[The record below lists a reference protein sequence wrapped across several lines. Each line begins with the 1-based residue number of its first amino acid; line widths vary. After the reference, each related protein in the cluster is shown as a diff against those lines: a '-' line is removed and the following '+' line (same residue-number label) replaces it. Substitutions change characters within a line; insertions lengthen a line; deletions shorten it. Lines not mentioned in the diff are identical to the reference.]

1 MQEKIFIKLCGVWT
15 GELSKYSQWH
25 ANISA
30 YERVTHTRSQY
41 GMQYHLKSFGFS
53 LALVNEC
60 ENAEIKRDKHHFACV
75 FFAFI
80 SIKWKQHWPD
90 HYSIMTTSS
99 TTTMTA
105 AAVAS
110 SPNWINMWNTIE
122 IMQIICA
129 YANHEE
135 IISFF
140 PFCPA
145 RCAAVF
151 WRQTT
156 YTHTHTHGKAKRETK
171 SCRYDDRMNIFHS
184 KVYLVSLVF
193 FFIFFFF
200 YSTNTPCLIAYN
212 LQRLITFSY

>member
-1 MQEKIFIKLCGVWT
+1 MACKYICIWESDTYSKSVRNAIPFKVIWFLSRSCQQVW
-15 GELSKYSQWH
+15 K
-25 ANISA
+25 
-30 YERVTHTRSQY
+30 
-41 GMQYHLKSFGFS
+41 
-53 LALVNEC
+53 C
-60 ENAEIKRDKHHFACV
+60 RDKTRQTSFCMR

-156 YTHTHTHGKAKRETK
+156 YTHTHTVKQKEKRN
-171 SCRYDDRMNIFHS
+171 RVDMMIVWIY
-184 KVYLVSLVF
+184 
-193 FFIFFFF
+193 FIQK
-200 YSTNTPCLIAYN
+200 YI
-212 LQRLITFSY
+212 